1 MQQFSEEFLSK
12 WEHIINE
19 TEITDVPLECIK
31 KVTLKFN
38 NGKRKTI
45 NIQLL
50 NAASQSATLS
60 PLANSTSKARKT
72 MAAGRSPRK
81 SSPAITRCRTSIL
94 DDAYSGVA
102 PTHRICGQPWARLL
116 LVLGKVTL

>member
-31 KVTLKFN
+31 KVTLKFH

-50 NAASQSATLS
+50 KRQGLVMEDIETLLNRTLIEQGES
-60 PLANSTSKARKT
+60 IRDLDWLIDVKAVAELIQPETDR
-72 MAAGRSPRK
+72 
-81 SSPAITRCRTSIL
+81 IL
-94 DDAYSGVA
+94 KG
-102 PTHRICGQPWARLL
+102 I
-116 LVLGKVTL
+116 K